1 MNNIFEL
8 VEQPGEDIFSQRR
21 DPNDARLGEIVPP
34 VKYEEADVVIVGCPQ
49 DEGVRR
55 GDGRTGAALA
65 PDAIRREFYKF
76 TPFGISVKIFDAGNI
91 IVADSLEETHDAYQT
106 VVKQILKDGKKV
118 IGLGG
123 GNDISFPAGAAIAD
137 VFGAGNWIAVNV
149 NAQFDVRAERE
160 RNSGTAYRQLLEEKL
175 LRPDYLYEVAYQ
187 TQLASPVYYRYLQNL
202 NVNLISLEQL
212 RSRTEADY
220 EVRELMKQKFINH
233 SSSLNSFFGFALN
246 AVRMSDA
253 PGVSA
258 PNPTGLRAGE
268 LITLVK
274 FAASLV
280 NTRVIEFTEV
290 NPKFDIDSRTVKLVA
305 VAMHRFCA
313 ALSKKG

>member
-1 MNNIFEL
+1 
-8 VEQPGEDIFSQRR
+8 
-21 DPNDARLGEIVPP
+21 
-34 VKYEEADVVIVGCPQ
+34 
-49 DEGVRR
+49 
-55 GDGRTGAALA
+55 
-65 PDAIRREFYKF
+65 
-76 TPFGISVKIFDAGNI
+76 
-91 IVADSLEETHDAYQT
+91 
-106 VVKQILKDGKKV
+106 
-118 IGLGG
+118 
-123 GNDISFPAGAAIAD
+123 
-137 VFGAGNWIAVNV
+137 
-149 NAQFDVRAERE
+149 
-160 RNSGTAYRQLLEEKL
+160 
-175 LRPDYLYEVAYQ
+175 
-187 TQLASPVYYRYLQNL
+187 LQNL

-212 RSRTEADY
+212 RSHTEADY

-290 NPKFDIDSRTVKLVA
+290 NPSFDVDSRTVKLVA